1 MKHVKHISAAV
12 EDLKEGVQ
20 EKAAELRDQAQDKA
34 EAVTGTV
41 NAYVEKTAEVTPSLL
56 FAGAALLSIAASLIL
71 QLRGKRHWGLFVGH
85 WAPTFLLFG
94 LYNKLSK
101 TVGAA

>member
-1 MKHVKHISAAV
+1 MRHSKAMSEA
-12 EDLKEGVQ
+12 ERLK
-20 EKAAELRDQAQDKA
+20 DKA
-34 EAVTGTV
+34 MDGAEELAGQALDTV
-41 NAYVEKTAEVTPSLL
+41 EQGAEKVNQVVERTASLTPTML
-56 FAGAALLSIAASLIL
+56 FAGAALASIAVSLFL
-71 QLRGKRHWGLFVGH
+71 QLRGRRHWGLFVGH

>member
-1 MKHVKHISAAV
+1 MKASKHAH
-12 EDLKEGVQ
+12 
-20 EKAAELRDQAQDKA
+20 A
-34 EAVTGTV
+34 EADQLKDNAMDAKDDVLEKVQAGTEKV
-41 NAYVEKTAEVTPSLL
+41 NELVEKTASVTPSLL

-71 QLRGKRHWGLFVGH
+71 QLRGRRHWSLFVGH

-94 LYNKLSK
+94 LYNKASK